1 MTMDTTMTAIPRDNM
16 VRRYCVRGAAS
27 SAKGQLLPAGRLGRS
42 RPQSPGIPAPSFGT
56 VEDSCLGAAPRCY
69 PPLAMPTKR
78 PRLTLTETPVVARR
92 LELAATRFPE
102 RATSRA
108 DLLLALTEVAE
119 EALANTE
126 GEDNGRGAAKRRV
139 LACTRDITPA
149 AAQAMIAAREDDWP
163 DELGP

>member
-1 MTMDTTMTAIPRDNM
+1 
-16 VRRYCVRGAAS
+16 
-27 SAKGQLLPAGRLGRS
+27 
-42 RPQSPGIPAPSFGT
+42 
-56 VEDSCLGAAPRCY
+56 
-69 PPLAMPTKR
+69 MPTKR

-139 LACTRDITPA
+139 LARTRDITPA